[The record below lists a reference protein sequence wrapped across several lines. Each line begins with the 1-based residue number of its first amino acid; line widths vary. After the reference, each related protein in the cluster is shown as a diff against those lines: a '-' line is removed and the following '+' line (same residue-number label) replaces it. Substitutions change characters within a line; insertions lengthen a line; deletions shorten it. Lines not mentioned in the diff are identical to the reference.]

1 MKGGEIMKLSFKL
14 YMKLSSNQLAIV
26 EELSYHTSKLYN
38 IANYECRENGF
49 MSYRKMNDFFRSNW
63 HKEYMHSHTYQQMLR
78 VLEKDWK
85 SFFKASE
92 DYGKNPQKY
101 KGKPAPP
108 RFKNPVSKKSQ
119 VIFTNYA
126 IRTKGNVL
134 KLSLAKALQTKFNV
148 KCLDLEL
155 PMKAQERLNM
165 DELQQAK
172 LAWDNSKK
180 EWYLLIIYKQ
190 EEQNVDASFT
200 NVMAIDLGLDNLCG
214 ICFKDSQEQILING
228 KTLKSRNAYYNKEIA
243 RLSGIRM
250 KQVGSSSFKRSCQLN
265 ALQKKR
271 NDYIHDALHKVSR
284 QVISMAQEH
293 RCNTIAIGDIAG
305 IKQGSHIK
313 SFVQIPIAKLVKMV
327 EYKAKLLG
335 IEVVKVKENYTSGV
349 SAYDLEPITKE
360 YYNKSRRVK
369 RGLFRTNEG
378 HLVNSD
384 INGSLNILRRY
395 LKDNVVPMP
404 IRRLRDNGCLDHPV
418 RIQAT

>member
-1 MKGGEIMKLSFKL
+1 
-14 YMKLSSNQLAIV
+14 
-26 EELSYHTSKLYN
+26 
-38 IANYECRENGF
+38 
-49 MSYRKMNDFFRSNW
+49 
-63 HKEYMHSHTYQQMLR
+63 
-78 VLEKDWK
+78 
-85 SFFKASE
+85 
-92 DYGKNPQKY
+92 
-101 KGKPAPP
+101 
-108 RFKNPVSKKSQ
+108 
-119 VIFTNYA
+119 
-126 IRTKGNVL
+126 
-134 KLSLAKALQTKFNV
+134 
-148 KCLDLEL
+148 
-155 PMKAQERLNM
+155 MKAQERLNM

-180 EWYLLIIYKQ
+180 EWYLLIIYRQ

-250 KQVGSSSFKRSCQLN
+250 KQVGSSSFKRSRQLN

-284 QVISMAQEH
+284 RVVSMALQH
-293 RCNTIAIGDIAG
+293 KCNTIAIGDIAG

-313 SFVQIPIAKLVKMV
+313 SFVQIPIAKLVKMTY
-327 EYKAKLLG
+327 YKAKLLG

-349 SAYDLEPITKE
+349 SAYDLEPLTKE
-360 YYNKSRRVK
+360 FYNKSRRVK
-369 RGLFRTNEG
+369 RGLFQTNAG
-378 HLVNSD
+378 HLVSSD

-404 IRRLRDNGCLDHPV
+404 IHRLRDNGCLDHPV
-418 RIQAT
+418 RIQAA

>member
-1 MKGGEIMKLSFKL
+1 
-14 YMKLSSNQLAIV
+14 MKLSSKQLAIV

-49 MSYRKMNDFFRSNW
+49 MSYRRMNDFYRINW
-63 HKEYMHSHTYQQMLR
+63 HKEYMHSHTYQQMLK
-78 VLEKDWK
+78 VLENNWK
-85 SFFKASE
+85 SFFKALK
-92 DYGKNPQKY
+92 DYEKNPQKY

-108 RFKNPVSKKSQ
+108 RFKNPLSKKNQ
-119 VIFTNYA
+119 VIFTKFA
-126 IRTKGNVL
+126 IRTKGNAL
-134 KLSLAKALQTKFNV
+134 KLSLSKAMQTKFNI
-148 KCLDLEL
+148 KSLDLEL

-190 EEQNVDASFT
+190 EEQEINASFT

-214 ICFKDSQEQILING
+214 ISFKDSREQILVNG

-250 KQVGSSSFKRSCQLN
+250 KQVGSSSFKRSRQLN

-284 QVISMAQEH
+284 RVVSMAQEH
-293 RCNTIAIGDIAG
+293 KCNTIAIGDIAG

-313 SFVQIPIAKLVKMV
+313 SFVQIPIAKLVKMTY
-327 EYKAKLLG
+327 YKAKLLG

-349 SAYDLEPITKE
+349 SAYDLEPLTKE
-360 YYNKSRRVK
+360 FYNKSRRVK
-369 RGLFRTNEG
+369 RGLFQTNAG
-378 HLVNSD
+378 HLVSSD

-404 IRRLRDNGCLDHPV
+404 IHRLRDNGCLDHPV
-418 RIQAT
+418 RIQAA